1 VQWSD
6 AMCTTSSETRPTS
19 PSRAT
24 ETLADRLAADPL
36 FCDLL
41 ANVHLHLE
49 HQVDLERVFEIRD
62 LGFSE
67 F

>member
-1 VQWSD
+1 VRWSN
-6 AMCTTSSETRPTS
+6 AVCATSSETRPTS
-19 PSRAT
+19 PSRVT
-24 ETLADRLAADPL
+24 ETLANRLAADPP

-41 ANVHLHLE
+41 ADLHLHLE
-49 HQVDLERVFEIRD
+49 HQVDLERVVEIRD